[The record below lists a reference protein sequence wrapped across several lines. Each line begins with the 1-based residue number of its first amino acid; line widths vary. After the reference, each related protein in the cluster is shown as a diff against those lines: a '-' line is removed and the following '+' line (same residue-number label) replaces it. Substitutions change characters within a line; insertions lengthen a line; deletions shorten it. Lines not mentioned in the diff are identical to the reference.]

1 MLDSY
6 SQIIVNALDK
16 ASKGVV
22 KIDTFASRTIGSSA
36 SGSGSGFF
44 FSTDGYVITNSHV
57 VSQNGSRAERIK
69 LTLHDGAEHEAYV
82 VGDDPDTD
90 IALLKLAGGSSVS
103 DYVPLALGDSA
114 DLQIGQL
121 VIAIGNPLG
130 FQYSVTS
137 GIVSSLGRSMRASTG
152 RLIDNVI
159 QSDAALNP
167 GNSGGPMIDTSG
179 HAVGVNTAIIMG
191 AQNISFA
198 VSINTAKY
206 VVGELVSSGRV
217 RRAYLG
223 IGSQQVE
230 IHKRLREFHKLHN
243 KKALYITSI
252 EPHSPAENA
261 KLREGDVIVGFN
273 NNVVESVDALFALL
287 SKEKIDSIQYL
298 NILRDKQPCLVEI
311 YPAEARRPPLQMQQP
326 STSHPNKPRG
336 QRPPQARRMAR
347 R

>member
-6 SQIIVNALDK
+6 SKIIVDALEK
-16 ASKGVV
+16 ASRGVV
-22 KIDTFASRTIGSSA
+22 KIDTFASRAARSSS

-44 FSTDGYVITNSHV
+44 VSTDGYVITNSHV
-57 VSQNGSRAERIK
+57 VTQNGTRAERIK
-69 LTLHDGAEHEAYV
+69 LTLHDGAEHEAHII
-82 VGDDPDTD
+82 GDDPDTD
-90 IALLKLAGGSSVS
+90 IALLKLSGGSSAG
-103 DYVPLALGDSA
+103 DYVPLALGDSGE
-114 DLQIGQL
+114 LKIGQL

-167 GNSGGPMIDTSG
+167 GNSGGPMIDTHG

-206 VVGELVSSGRV
+206 VVGELVKDGRV

-230 IHKRLREFHKLHN
+230 IHKRLREFHKLSN
-243 KKALYITSI
+243 KKALYVTSI
-252 EPHSPAENA
+252 EPHSPAERA
-261 KLREGDVIVGFN
+261 KLREGDVIIGFN
-273 NNVVESVDALFALL
+273 NTTVESVDALFALL
-287 SKEKIDSIQYL
+287 SKEKIDSVQYL
-298 NILRDKQPCLVEI
+298 NILRDKQPCLVEV
-311 YPAEARRPPLQMQQP
+311 YPTEARRTVPPQTTTP
-326 STSHPNKPRG
+326 PPTSRPRG
-336 QRPPQARRMAR
+336 QRPQQPRRMASPA
-347 R
+347 